1 MREKVLNIINHQ
13 ENENQNHNETSS
25 QTLRMVTIKNTKSD
39 KYHKNV
45 KKLESLWWECKMVQL
60 LWETV

>member
-25 QTLRMVTIKNTKSD
+25 QTLRMVTIKNTESD
-39 KYHKNV
+39 EY
-45 KKLESLWWECKMVQL
+45 SQECE
-60 LWETV
+60 ETGILVVGM